1 MSIFSRKSILWNE
14 QIKFTETD
22 LSHVGERAKERLNF
36 LGIDQ
41 DTLRIVKES
50 ANLLTPYKN
59 EMIDKFYGRIQSVG
73 GLQAIINKYSTIDR
87 LRKTM
92 EKYLDQFLAAEVDH
106 EYIMT
111 RIRIGQVHSHINL
124 TAENFISAH
133 HLLIQIMSAVLMEKL
148 HHKPARMM
156 ESVIAIQKLAAYDQQ
171 LIVEVYMENT
181 FKNFLY
187 GVSDMLNEVTEVDT
201 TKRLINSME
210 NQINETHNVSA
221 ATDQMSASIQEVA
234 NYAVKVAEGTDD
246 AVHSAEKSKK
256 VVDKTTTDIVQVGK
270 VYEEIVTGVKQLGQE
285 IEHTQDIVQVIKGI
299 ADQTNLL
306 ALNASIEAAR
316 AGEHGR
322 GFAVV
327 ASEVRKLSEH
337 TKEQIVKIIANMESL
352 QQVSS
357 SVIDEIKETSKLVE
371 NSVTGAKSASQAL
384 INIVEMMQ
392 KINGATSQIA
402 AMSEEQTSTIMDI
415 SARNATIYDN
425 SVLAQEISQQTAKTI
440 FELSSQMDNY
450 RKTFF
455 GINVRLTSKD
465 IVRVAK
471 TDHLLWKWRVY
482 NLILGVGTI
491 DLNEVTSHETCRL
504 GKWYYGDLPD
514 HVKQNE
520 IFKQLE
526 EPHKQVHQNA
536 KLVVERYQKNDLIG
550 VEKSF
555 EDLEKASVIVIDLLT
570 ILENEL

>member
-1 MSIFSRKSILWNE
+1 
-14 QIKFTETD
+14 
-22 LSHVGERAKERLNF
+22 
-36 LGIDQ
+36 
-41 DTLRIVKES
+41 
-50 ANLLTPYKN
+50 
-59 EMIDKFYGRIQSVG
+59 
-73 GLQAIINKYSTIDR
+73 
-87 LRKTM
+87 
-92 EKYLDQFLAAEVDH
+92 
-106 EYIMT
+106 
-111 RIRIGQVHSHINL
+111 
-124 TAENFISAH
+124 
-133 HLLIQIMSAVLMEKL
+133 
-148 HHKPARMM
+148 
-156 ESVIAIQKLAAYDQQ
+156 
-171 LIVEVYMENT
+171 
-181 FKNFLY
+181 
-187 GVSDMLNEVTEVDT
+187 
-201 TKRLINSME
+201 
-210 NQINETHNVSA
+210 
-221 ATDQMSASIQEVA
+221 
-234 NYAVKVAEGTDD
+234 
-246 AVHSAEKSKK
+246 
-256 VVDKTTTDIVQVGK
+256 GK

-491 DLNEVTSHETCRL
+491 ESNEVTSHETCRL
-504 GKWYYGDLPD
+504 GKWYYGDLPS
-514 HVKQNE
+514 HVKQKD

-526 EPHKQVHQNA
+526 EPHKKVHQNA
-536 KLVVERYQKNDLIG
+536 KLVVECYERNDLIG
-550 VEKSF
+550 VEKAF
-555 EDLEKASVIVIDLLT
+555 EELEKSSVMVIDLLT
-570 ILENEL
+570 ELENEL